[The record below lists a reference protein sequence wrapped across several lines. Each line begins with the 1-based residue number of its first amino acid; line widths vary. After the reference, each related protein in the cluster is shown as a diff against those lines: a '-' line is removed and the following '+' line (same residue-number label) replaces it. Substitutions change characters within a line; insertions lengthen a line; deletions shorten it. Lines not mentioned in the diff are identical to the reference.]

1 MKTLITIFMIIGS
14 TVGSYLPALWGGS
27 LLSPA
32 SVFWGAIG
40 GFAGIWAGWKLAQ
53 NLGIE

>member
-1 MKTLITIFMIIGS
+1 MKTLIFIFMFIGS
-14 TVGSYLPALWGGS
+14 SAGSYLPMLWGAGLFS
-27 LLSPA
+27 MS